1 MKFFC
6 FIPWFF
12 NQIRPKF
19 AEVKKHILSEE
30 NYDICLLKTIE
41 NHFWTTKTYFSLCW
55 NWISL
60 SKLVLT
66 KTFKGKCSLVCRAVR
81 GSVLNEVD
89 IKPGRVKCWYF
100 SNYELGRTQCSESWS
115 DPNPK
120 TVRRNANKVICWQTK
135 SSKKKSLLADPFSEK
150 KRHIFW
156 ENLQVSSLSGKRNI
170 CSMGGDENVIT
181 YKLR

>member
-41 NHFWTTKTYFSLCW
+41 NHFWTTKTCFSLCW
-55 NWISL
+55 DWISL

-66 KTFKGKCSLVCRAVR
+66 KNFKGRCSLVCGAVR

-89 IKPGRVKCWYF
+89 IWNQR
-100 SNYELGRTQCSESWS
+100 ELSVNISPTMNLDAHSAVNHEVIQTQKLPAEM
-115 DPNPK
+115 P
-120 TVRRNANKVICWQTK
+120 TK
-135 SSKKKSLLADPFSEK
+135 
-150 KRHIFW
+150 
-156 ENLQVSSLSGKRNI
+156 
-170 CSMGGDENVIT
+170 
-181 YKLR
+181 

>member
-1 MKFFC
+1 M
-6 FIPWFF
+6 
-12 NQIRPKF
+12 
-19 AEVKKHILSEE
+19 
-30 NYDICLLKTIE
+30 
-41 NHFWTTKTYFSLCW
+41 
-55 NWISL
+55 
-60 SKLVLT
+60 LT
-66 KTFKGKCSLVCRAVR
+66 KNFKGRCSLVCGAVR

-89 IKPGRVKCWYF
+89 IWNQR
-100 SNYELGRTQCSESWS
+100 ELSVNISPTMNLVGRTQCSESWS

-120 TVRRNANKVICWQTK
+120 ITRRNANKVICWQTK

-181 YKLR
+181 YKWRQIDSIFNPSVNSILANRFGS